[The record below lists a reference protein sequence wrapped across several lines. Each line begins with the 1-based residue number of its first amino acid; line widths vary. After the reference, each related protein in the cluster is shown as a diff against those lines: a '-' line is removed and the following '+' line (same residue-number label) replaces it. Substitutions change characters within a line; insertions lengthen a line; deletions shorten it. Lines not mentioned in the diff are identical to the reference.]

1 VFFGDSLTEGTH
13 GASYLAVLRRMLDET
28 PDLPGIDLIN
38 AGVGGDTVENLQRR
52 LTTDVVPHDPD
63 WVVVFIGT
71 NDCTF
76 WLVNGGL
83 LRRLVFRNSRRY
95 FAQEKGVTAAITP
108 QRYEAGLR
116 ALVAEIRQRTRARIV
131 LCAPPPVGVEPYAL
145 RWRLMSRYADAV
157 RRVAAATDC
166 DLIDLHARWS
176 AVARALPR
184 RSLTQRW
191 RGLMGKLHGDGSAD
205 IETLARERGYILTF
219 DGVHF
224 SARGASLAARVMRDW
239 LLSIIAPAISRADQS

>member
-1 VFFGDSLTEGTH
+1 
-13 GASYLAVLRRMLDET
+13 
-28 PDLPGIDLIN
+28 
-38 AGVGGDTVENLQRR
+38 
-52 LTTDVVPHDPD
+52 
-63 WVVVFIGT
+63 
-71 NDCTF
+71 
-76 WLVNGGL
+76 
-83 LRRLVFRNSRRY
+83 
-95 FAQEKGVTAAITP
+95 
-108 QRYEAGLR
+108 
-116 ALVAEIRQRTRARIV
+116 
-131 LCAPPPVGVEPYAL
+131 
-145 RWRLMSRYADAV
+145 MSRYADAV

-166 DLIDLHARWS
+166 DLIDLHARWG

-191 RGLMGKLHGDGSAD
+191 HGLMGKLRGDGSAD